1 MIDGNFITQVFDYIG
16 AKWNEY
22 LAPYVIIRE
31 YEGGLV
37 LRLGEFKKELHKGF
51 NWKCPLIDEVHSCS
65 ISTDTFRLIN
75 VNFTTS
81 DGITATVGATI
92 EFDVADVYKFLIEKN
107 DGLSNGKDISWGI
120 ISYNLSDCTWEEAT
134 KKTTATKIKNKL
146 KDRLLDSGINV
157 KDLILGTMTKS
168 RVMTLHKE

>member
-1 MIDGNFITQVFDYIG
+1 MIDGNFFTQIFDYVG

-37 LRLGEFKKELHKGF
+37 LRLGLFKKELHKGL
-51 NWKCPLIDEVHSCS
+51 NWKCPFIDEVHSCS
-65 ISTDTFRLIN
+65 VSVDTFRLIN
-75 VNFTTS
+75 INFTTS
-81 DGITATVGATI
+81 DGITATVGATV
-92 EFDVADVYKFLIEKN
+92 EFDICDVYKFLIEKN
-107 DGLSNGKDISWGI
+107 EGLSNGKDIAWGI

-146 KDRLLDSGINV
+146 KDRLADSGINV